1 MAMITCNECG
11 KEYSDKAEKCPNC
24 ACPNELYIDHT
35 NVITVTKGKGYWSTG
50 RLTIG
55 IISIVLFFL
64 VSFQSCAAGFSNA
77 IQNNNSTSGSSGMF
91 LSFCLLLSGIVGICT
106 RNSKSKM
113 GPIITCIFYLL
124 GALLTVGTGSTY
136 GDLPIWGGLSF
147 IFGIVFAIS
156 AVKTKKEY
164 TN

>member
-24 ACPNELYIDHT
+24 ACPNPSFAKKVSIAKE
-35 NVITVTKGKGYWSTG
+35 KGYWSTG

-64 VSFQSCAAGFSNA
+64 VAFQSCAAGVSNA
-77 IQNNNSTSGSSGMF
+77 MKNNNATSGSSGLF
-91 LSFCLLLSGIVGICT
+91 VAFCLLIAGIVGICT
-106 RNSKSKM
+106 RNANSKV
-113 GPIITCIFYLL
+113 GAIVTCIFYWL

-136 GDLPIWGGLSF
+136 GDLPIWGGISF
-147 IFGIVFAIS
+147 IFGVVFAIS
-156 AVKTKKEY
+156 AIKTKK
-164 TN
+164 

>member
-1 MAMITCNECG
+1 MAIINCNECG

-24 ACPNELYIDHT
+24 ACPNKLFTTQT
-35 NVITVTKGKGYWSTG
+35 NVIKVVKEKGYWSAG

-55 IISIVLFFL
+55 IISIILFFL

-77 IQNNNSTSGSSGMF
+77 MQNNNATSGSSGIF
-91 LSFCLLLSGIVGICT
+91 LAFCLLISGIVGICT
-106 RNSKSKM
+106 RNSKSKI

-156 AVKTKKEY
+156 AVKTKK
-164 TN
+164 